1 MTPEMVLKAWT
12 DDQCRGMRVVWEV
25 HRDLFPMTFADFL
38 KYISEKVA
46 GVATSPTS
54 TVMDDFHEQLDR
66 SMQHQKQN
74 LQWGTYGKGGAE
86 HCAGR
91 CPLHQ
96 LTWKKLIDCDTDHLQ
111 AILRTQHHIP
121 LLYSVVIGSILEDRG
136 VVAEKFDLAASNEF
150 YRKVTAAM
158 QLDFKEKKDMDS
170 QAPAVDT
177 AVSTSPAA
185 VDTRDMIFVFG
196 SNEEGA
202 HGGGAARVAR
212 TKHGAIWGQAEGLQ
226 GSSYGL
232 PTCHKPVGQPG
243 WQIPF
248 ASVHQYVENFLKFA
262 TDNPQL
268 EFQVTQVGCGLAGW
282 TIDQIAPLFLGAPS
296 NCYFDTAWENHLP
309 GAKFWG
315 HA

>member
-1 MTPEMVLKAWT
+1 MQFLMTAATFDELKN
-12 DDQCRGMRVVWEV
+12 
-25 HRDLFPMTFADFL
+25 
-38 KYISEKVA
+38 
-46 GVATSPTS
+46 
-54 TVMDDFHEQLDR
+54 TV
-66 SMQHQKQN
+66 
-74 LQWGTYGKGGAE
+74 QWGTYGKGGAE
-86 HCAGR
+86 HCAGT
-91 CPLHQ
+91 CPEHQ
-96 LTWKKLIDCDTDHLQ
+96 LRYKKLIDCDTDHLQ
-111 AILRTQHHIP
+111 AILRTQYQ
-121 LLYSVVIGSILEDRG
+121 LYNPRLDYILDIIHSILKDRNI
-136 VVAEKFDLAASNEF
+136 VPEEFSQEACNEF
-150 YRKVTAAM
+150 YRKVTKAMSTDNTAAT
-158 QLDFKEKKDMDS
+158 
-170 QAPAVDT
+170 PAVDPT
-177 AVSTSPAA
+177 TPAA
-185 VDTRDMIFVFG
+185 IDTTHMIFVFG

-202 HGGGAARVAR
+202 HGGGAARIAR

-248 ASVHQYVENFLKFA
+248 AAVHQYVENFLKFA

-315 HA
+315 HV